1 VNYKPRKK
9 VIKKETLPEEVE
21 EQLQDILSYL
31 EEGEYE
37 DAVDIV
43 EALAEEFPE
52 SYEVILHKVHVY
64 RSLGLHS
71 DEVLP
76 LIEECHAADPSDLD
90 VWVMLVEELAELG
103 FLGLAEMELELI
115 KSSTT
120 DLKEEVCSEEFISS
134 IREASALEK
143 SEYFGDAPDASRL
156 YIAYNLADKSLYF
169 KDFSQASR
177 YTTEL
182 IEQAPTAAQSW
193 LIYARFNFQSGNM
206 KEAIRASKKA
216 IEIAPDNGESY
227 YIQSFSEQV
236 LGTKLTIYP
245 ELGTTL
251 LDIGISY
258 QAYHLIFTDQI
269 EALIALYENEKD
281 LASSH
286 PDGMR
291 FFECLAFIFYQKGD
305 FEKATTCWQH
315 ANALEPDGSLLS
327 ELHLKDLQEEQD
339 DSNIPYILFGPS
351 EFPAFFSQ
359 LIERNMDEVG
369 EDALSTL
376 TQEQLEV
383 IPNLYSTVLMYADM
397 GMVKLSTQLLISHF
411 ETLED
416 KATILESMLTFAKGK
431 RLSGKTRAFVSHLI
445 SLLGTT
451 TLDAIFYRGRYVPF
465 QNLTLDYVPLNVFEE
480 GTDEYFYFEIILENI
495 REGSLS
501 EIEEVC
507 KGIIEKTEN
516 HPAFGVEYARILLT
530 LGKFDTAEKVIRE
543 LKKNNPD
550 NISISLLLSEIEL
563 PANLTDAKMLL
574 EKVEQKKS
582 ISPVEFREYQFLKSS
597 VHLYEESIEEALLA
611 LDSFELTF
619 PELAELST
627 HKREAILAKKKSEGK
642 ASANM

>member
-1 VNYKPRKK
+1 
-9 VIKKETLPEEVE
+9 VIKKEALPEEVE
-21 EQLQDILSYL
+21 EQLQDIISYL

-115 KSSTT
+115 RSSTT
-120 DLKEEVCSEEFISS
+120 DLKEEVCSEEFTTS

-177 YTTEL
+177 YTREL

-193 LIYARFNFQSGNM
+193 LIYARYHFQTGNM
-206 KEAIRASKKA
+206 NEAIRAAREA
-216 IEIAPDNGESY
+216 IAIAPDNGEAY
-227 YIQSFSEQV
+227 YIQSFSEQL
-236 LGTKLTIYP
+236 LGTKLTTYP
-245 ELGTTL
+245 ELSTSL
-251 LDIGISY
+251 LDVGISY
-258 QAYHLIFTDQI
+258 QAYHLIFTDQV
-269 EALIALYENEKD
+269 EALIALYEEEKD

-291 FFECLAFIFYQKGD
+291 FFECLAFIFYQRGER
-305 FEKATTCWQH
+305 EKAITCWQH
-315 ANALEPDGSLLS
+315 ANALEPEGSLLS
-327 ELHLKDLQEEQD
+327 ELHLKDIQEEHE
-339 DSNIPYILFGPS
+339 DSDIPYILFGPS

-359 LIERNMDEVG
+359 LIERNLDEVG
-369 EDALSTL
+369 EDALESL
-376 TQEQLEV
+376 TKEQLEI

-397 GMVKLSTQLLISHF
+397 GMVKLTTQLLISHI
-411 ETLED
+411 ETLKD
-416 KATILESMLTFAKGK
+416 KKTILESMYTFAKGK
-431 RLSGKTRAFVSHLI
+431 RLSGKTRAFIAHLMAI
-445 SLLGTT
+445 SGNTAPN
-451 TLDAIFYRGRYVPF
+451 AIFYRGRFVPF
-465 QNLTLDYVPLNVFEE
+465 QSDTLEFIPLNMFEE

-495 REGSLS
+495 REGSFS
-501 EIEEVC
+501 DIEEVC
-507 KGIIEKTEN
+507 KGIIEKTGN
-516 HPAFGVEYARILLT
+516 HPVFGVEYARILLT
-530 LGKFDTAEKVIRE
+530 LGKFDTAEKVIRV
-543 LKKNNPD
+543 LAKNNPD
-550 NISISLLLSEIEL
+550 NLTISLLLSEVEL
-563 PANLTDAKMLL
+563 PGNLSHAKTLL
-574 EKVEQKKS
+574 EEVEKKKS
-582 ISPVEFREYQFLKSS
+582 LSPVEFREYQFLKSS
-597 VHLYEESIEEALLA
+597 VHLYEESIEDALLA
-611 LDSFELTF
+611 LDTFELTF
-619 PELAELST
+619 PELEELSIL
-627 HKREAILAKKKSEGK
+627 KREAILAKKKPEGK